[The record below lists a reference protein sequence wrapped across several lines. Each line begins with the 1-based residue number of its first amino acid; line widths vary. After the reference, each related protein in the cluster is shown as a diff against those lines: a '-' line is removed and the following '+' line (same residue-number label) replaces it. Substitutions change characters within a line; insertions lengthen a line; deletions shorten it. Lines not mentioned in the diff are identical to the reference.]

1 VHGLHADQRGG
12 PAPGETGSGTRT
24 GRKADVLIK
33 GAAQPVF
40 FVEIEFREGHEIA
53 VKHIISLGAQN
64 VSQAAGH
71 TRSEIQTERPED
83 DDDATGH
90 ILAAVLADT
99 LDYGESSAVAD
110 SETLPT
116 AAGDK
121 ELARGSTVEHGVSGK
136 NVTAPGSGKSS
147 SDGDGPAGKAFSDV
161 VVSFALELEG
171 YTLGKKSAEALARRP
186 MKILPDL
193 VIAGKAVLAPAHQFA
208 AQASADA
215 AIRVLNRLRLILE
228 PECCMEMK

>member
-1 VHGLHADQRGG
+1 MNGLHADQRRSF
-12 PAPGETGSGTRT
+12 APREQASSARTGS
-24 GRKADVLIK
+24 KVNVFLK

-40 FVEIEFREGHEIA
+40 FVEIEFREGYEIA

-83 DDDATGH
+83 DHDATGH
-90 ILAAVLADT
+90 ILAAVLADA

-110 SETLPT
+110 GEALPT

-121 ELARGSTVEHGVSGK
+121 ELARGSAVEHGVSGK

-147 SDGDGPAGKAFSDV
+147 SDGDGSAGKTFSDV
-161 VVSFALELEG
+161 VVGLALEPEG
-171 YTLGKKSAEALARRP
+171 YALGKKSAEALARR
-186 MKILPDL
+186 
-193 VIAGKAVLAPAHQFA
+193 
-208 AQASADA
+208 
-215 AIRVLNRLRLILE
+215 
-228 PECCMEMK
+228 